1 MSHARPH
8 SLGSVIVPRAG
19 AGSMH
24 AVSVIINITAE
35 GLLCVAIDGAAAAVL
50 MGLKQLRD

>member
-1 MSHARPH
+1 
-8 SLGSVIVPRAG
+8 
-19 AGSMH
+19 MH

-50 MGLKQLRD
+50 MGLIQLRD